1 MKFKGGIMDK
11 ESQLLK
17 EATLKNNKLKYDWV
31 EIKNIQYLV
40 KIFSVPIFLLLFVTI
55 GVISFVKVPGIV
67 INIIW
72 ALLIITSLLYVMYAK
87 NINYSD
93 CKVYKS
99 FMINRFSDRKKLK
112 DLVITF
118 EREYDEKIKN
128 VNLSTAQKTDKF
140 FELLGEYLF
149 SKKIE
154 ADYENYE
161 QRANEEIQKISEEL
175 VGKRETEEENIE
187 ETEVVLSKVINYK
200 KKEPLTS
207 FQIEID
213 DKKGQKK
220 VIDVTDL
227 IAKNI

>member
-1 MKFKGGIMDK
+1 MDK

-17 EATLKNNKLKYDWV
+17 EATLKNNELKYDWV
-31 EIKNIQYLV
+31 DIKNIQYLV

-55 GVISFVKVPGIV
+55 GAISFVKVPGIV

-99 FMINRFSDRKKLK
+99 FMINRFPDRKKLK

-154 ADYENYE
+154 TDYENYE
-161 QRANEEIQKISEEL
+161 QRANEEIKKISEEL

-187 ETEVVLSKVINYK
+187 EEILK
-200 KKEPLTS
+200 KPVEEKQEES
-207 FQIEID
+207 FVYDFD
-213 DKKGQKK
+213 D
-220 VIDVTDL
+220 
-227 IAKNI
+227 

>member
-1 MKFKGGIMDK
+1 MDK
-11 ESQLLK
+11 ESLLLK
-17 EATLKNNKLKYDWV
+17 EATLKNNELKYDWV

-40 KIFSVPIFLLLFVTI
+40 KIFSVPIFLLLFITI
-55 GVISFVKVPGIV
+55 GVISFVKVPGIM

-87 NINYSD
+87 NVNYSD

-99 FMINRFSDRKKLK
+99 FIINRFSDRKRLK

-154 ADYENYE
+154 TDYENYE

-175 VGKRETEEENIE
+175 VGKRETEEENIGE
-187 ETEVVLSKVINYK
+187 EILEKPVEEKQ
-200 KKEPLTS
+200 EES
-207 FQIEID
+207 FVYDFD
-213 DKKGQKK
+213 D
-220 VIDVTDL
+220 
-227 IAKNI
+227 

>member
-1 MKFKGGIMDK
+1 MDK
-11 ESQLLK
+11 ESLLLK
-17 EATLKNNKLKYDWV
+17 EATLKNNELKYDWV
-31 EIKNIQYLV
+31 EIKNIQYIV
-40 KIFSVPIFLLLFVTI
+40 KIFSVPIFLLLFITI
-55 GVISFVKVPGIV
+55 GVISFVKVPGIM

-87 NINYSD
+87 NVNYSD

-99 FMINRFSDRKKLK
+99 FIINRFSDRKKLK

-154 ADYENYE
+154 TDYENYE

-175 VGKRETEEENIE
+175 VGKRDR
-187 ETEVVLSKVINYK
+187 Y
-200 KKEPLTS
+200 
-207 FQIEID
+207 
-213 DKKGQKK
+213 
-220 VIDVTDL
+220 
-227 IAKNI
+227 

>member
-1 MKFKGGIMDK
+1 MDK

-17 EATLKNNKLKYDWV
+17 EATLKNNELKYDWV

-55 GVISFVKVPGIV
+55 GIISFVKVPGIM

-87 NINYSD
+87 NVNYSD

-99 FMINRFSDRKKLK
+99 FIINRFSDRKKLK

-128 VNLSTAQKTDKF
+128 INLSTAQKTDKF

-154 ADYENYE
+154 TDYENYE

-187 ETEVVLSKVINYK
+187 EEILEKPVEEKQ
-200 KKEPLTS
+200 EES
-207 FQIEID
+207 FVYDFD
-213 DKKGQKK
+213 D
-220 VIDVTDL
+220 
-227 IAKNI
+227 

>member
-1 MKFKGGIMDK
+1 MDK

-17 EATLKNNKLKYDWV
+17 EATLKNNELKYDWV
-31 EIKNIQYLV
+31 EIKNIQYFV

-99 FMINRFSDRKKLK
+99 FMINRFPDRKKLK

-154 ADYENYE
+154 TDYENYE
-161 QRANEEIQKISEEL
+161 QRANEEIKKISEEL
-175 VGKRETEEENIE
+175 VGKRENEEENGE
-187 ETEVVLSKVINYK
+187 EEILENPVEEKQ
-200 KKEPLTS
+200 EES
-207 FQIEID
+207 FVYDFD
-213 DKKGQKK
+213 D
-220 VIDVTDL
+220 
-227 IAKNI
+227 

>member
-1 MKFKGGIMDK
+1 MDK

-17 EATLKNNKLKYDWV
+17 EATLKNNELKYDWV
-31 EIKNIQYLV
+31 EVKNIQYLV

-99 FMINRFSDRKKLK
+99 FMINRFPDRKKLK

-154 ADYENYE
+154 TDYENYE

-187 ETEVVLSKVINYK
+187 EEILEKPV
-200 KKEPLTS
+200 KEKQEES
-207 FQIEID
+207 FVYDFD
-213 DKKGQKK
+213 D
-220 VIDVTDL
+220 
-227 IAKNI
+227 

>member
-1 MKFKGGIMDK
+1 LKKYITKFKGGTMDK

-17 EATLKNNKLKYDWV
+17 EATLKNNELKYDWV
-31 EIKNIQYLV
+31 EIKNIQYLI

-55 GVISFVKVPGIV
+55 GVISFVKVPGIM
-67 INIIW
+67 INVIW

-87 NINYSD
+87 NVNYSD

-99 FMINRFSDRKKLK
+99 FIINRFSDRKKLK

-154 ADYENYE
+154 TDYENYE

-187 ETEVVLSKVINYK
+187 EEILEKPVEEKQ
-200 KKEPLTS
+200 EES
-207 FQIEID
+207 FVYDFD
-213 DKKGQKK
+213 D
-220 VIDVTDL
+220 
-227 IAKNI
+227 

>member
-1 MKFKGGIMDK
+1 MDK
-11 ESQLLK
+11 ESLLLK
-17 EATLKNNKLKYDWV
+17 EATLKNNELKYDWV
-31 EIKNIQYLV
+31 EIKNIQYIV
-40 KIFSVPIFLLLFVTI
+40 KIFSVPIFLLLFITI
-55 GVISFVKVPGIV
+55 GVISFVKVPGIM

-87 NINYSD
+87 NVNYSD

-99 FMINRFSDRKKLK
+99 FIINRFSDRKKLK

-154 ADYENYE
+154 TDYENYE

-175 VGKRETEEENIE
+175 VGKRKTEEENIGE
-187 ETEVVLSKVINYK
+187 EILEKPVEEKQ
-200 KKEPLTS
+200 EES
-207 FQIEID
+207 FVYDFD
-213 DKKGQKK
+213 D
-220 VIDVTDL
+220 
-227 IAKNI
+227 

>member
-1 MKFKGGIMDK
+1 MDK

-17 EATLKNNKLKYDWV
+17 EATLKNNELKYDWV
-31 EIKNIQYLV
+31 EIKNIQYLI

-55 GVISFVKVPGIV
+55 GVISFVKVPGIM

-87 NINYSD
+87 NVNYSD

-99 FMINRFSDRKKLK
+99 FIINRFSDRKKLK

-128 VNLSTAQKTDKF
+128 VNLSTDQKTDKF

-154 ADYENYE
+154 TDYENYE

-187 ETEVVLSKVINYK
+187 EEILEKPVEEKQ
-200 KKEPLTS
+200 EES
-207 FQIEID
+207 FVYDFD
-213 DKKGQKK
+213 D
-220 VIDVTDL
+220 
-227 IAKNI
+227 

>member
-1 MKFKGGIMDK
+1 MKFKGGTMDK

-17 EATLKNNKLKYDWV
+17 EATLKNNELKYDWV
-31 EIKNIQYLV
+31 EIKNIQYLI

-55 GVISFVKVPGIV
+55 GVISFVKVPGIM

-72 ALLIITSLLYVMYAK
+72 ALLIITSLLYAMYAK
-87 NINYSD
+87 NVNYSD

-99 FMINRFSDRKKLK
+99 FIINRFSDRKKLK

-154 ADYENYE
+154 TDYENYE

-187 ETEVVLSKVINYK
+187 EEILEKPVEEKQ
-200 KKEPLTS
+200 EES
-207 FQIEID
+207 FVYDFD
-213 DKKGQKK
+213 D
-220 VIDVTDL
+220 
-227 IAKNI
+227 

>member
-1 MKFKGGIMDK
+1 MDK

-17 EATLKNNKLKYDWV
+17 EATLKNNELKYDWV
-31 EIKNIQYLV
+31 DIKNIQYLV

-55 GVISFVKVPGIV
+55 GVISFVKVPGIM

-87 NINYSD
+87 NVNYSD

-99 FMINRFSDRKKLK
+99 FIINRFSDRKKLK

-154 ADYENYE
+154 TDYENYE

-187 ETEVVLSKVINYK
+187 EEILEKPVEEKQ
-200 KKEPLTS
+200 EES
-207 FQIEID
+207 FVYDFD
-213 DKKGQKK
+213 D
-220 VIDVTDL
+220 
-227 IAKNI
+227 

>member
-1 MKFKGGIMDK
+1 MDK
-11 ESQLLK
+11 ESLILK
-17 EATLKNNKLKYDWV
+17 EATLKNNELKYDWV

-87 NINYSD
+87 NVNYSD

-99 FMINRFSDRKKLK
+99 FIINRFPDRKKLK

-154 ADYENYE
+154 TDYENYE

-175 VGKRETEEENIE
+175 VGKRETEEENIGEKILEKPVE
-187 ETEVVLSKVINYK
+187 EKQEENFIYD
-200 KKEPLTS
+200 
-207 FQIEID
+207 FD
-213 DKKGQKK
+213 D
-220 VIDVTDL
+220 
-227 IAKNI
+227 

>member
-1 MKFKGGIMDK
+1 MDK

-17 EATLKNNKLKYDWV
+17 EATLKNNELKYDWV
-31 EIKNIQYLV
+31 EIKNIQYLI

-55 GVISFVKVPGIV
+55 GVISFVKVPGIM

-72 ALLIITSLLYVMYAK
+72 ALLIITSLLYAMYAK
-87 NINYSD
+87 NVNYSD

-99 FMINRFSDRKKLK
+99 FIINRFSDRKKLK

-154 ADYENYE
+154 TDYENYE

-187 ETEVVLSKVINYK
+187 EEILEKPVEEKQ
-200 KKEPLTS
+200 EES
-207 FQIEID
+207 FVYDFD
-213 DKKGQKK
+213 D
-220 VIDVTDL
+220 
-227 IAKNI
+227 

>member
-1 MKFKGGIMDK
+1 MDK
-11 ESQLLK
+11 ETLLLK
-17 EATLKNNKLKYDWV
+17 QATLKNNELKYDWV
-31 EIKNIQYLV
+31 EIKNIQYIV
-40 KIFSVPIFLLLFVTI
+40 KIFSVPIFLLLFITI
-55 GVISFVKVPGIV
+55 GVISFVKVPGIM

-87 NINYSD
+87 NVNYSD

-99 FMINRFSDRKKLK
+99 FIINRFSDRKKLK

-154 ADYENYE
+154 TDYENYE

-187 ETEVVLSKVINYK
+187 EPVEE
-200 KKEPLTS
+200 KKEES
-207 FQIEID
+207 FVYDFD
-213 DKKGQKK
+213 D
-220 VIDVTDL
+220 
-227 IAKNI
+227 

>member
-1 MKFKGGIMDK
+1 MDK
-11 ESQLLK
+11 ETLLLK
-17 EATLKNNKLKYDWV
+17 QATLKNNELKYDWV
-31 EIKNIQYLV
+31 EIKNIQYIV
-40 KIFSVPIFLLLFVTI
+40 KIFSVPIFLLLFITI
-55 GVISFVKVPGIV
+55 GVISFVKVPGIM

-87 NINYSD
+87 NVNYSD

-99 FMINRFSDRKKLK
+99 FIINRFSDRKKLK

-154 ADYENYE
+154 TDYENYE

-187 ETEVVLSKVINYK
+187 EEILEKPVEE
-200 KKEPLTS
+200 KKEES
-207 FQIEID
+207 FVYDFD
-213 DKKGQKK
+213 D
-220 VIDVTDL
+220 
-227 IAKNI
+227 

>member
-1 MKFKGGIMDK
+1 MDK

-17 EATLKNNKLKYDWV
+17 EATLKNNELKYDWV

-55 GVISFVKVPGIV
+55 GVISFVKVPGIM

-72 ALLIITSLLYVMYAK
+72 TLLIITSLLYVMYAK
-87 NINYSD
+87 NVNYSD

-99 FMINRFSDRKKLK
+99 FIINRFSDRKKLK

-118 EREYDEKIKN
+118 ESEYDEKIKN
-128 VNLSTAQKTDKF
+128 VNLSTTQKTDKF

-175 VGKRETEEENIE
+175 VGKKEIVEENIE
-187 ETEVVLSKVINYK
+187 EEILEKPVEEKQ
-200 KKEPLTS
+200 EES
-207 FQIEID
+207 FVYDFD
-213 DKKGQKK
+213 D
-220 VIDVTDL
+220 
-227 IAKNI
+227 

>member
-1 MKFKGGIMDK
+1 MDK
-11 ESQLLK
+11 ESLLLK
-17 EATLKNNKLKYDWV
+17 EATLKNNELKYDWV
-31 EIKNIQYLV
+31 EIKNIQYIV
-40 KIFSVPIFLLLFVTI
+40 KIFSVPIFLLLFITI
-55 GVISFVKVPGIV
+55 GVISFVKVPGII

-87 NINYSD
+87 NVNYSD

-99 FMINRFSDRKKLK
+99 FIINRFSDRKKLK

-154 ADYENYE
+154 TDYENYE

-175 VGKRETEEENIE
+175 VGKRETKEENIE
-187 ETEVVLSKVINYK
+187 EEILEKPVEEKQ
-200 KKEPLTS
+200 EES
-207 FQIEID
+207 FVYDFD
-213 DKKGQKK
+213 D
-220 VIDVTDL
+220 
-227 IAKNI
+227 

>member
-1 MKFKGGIMDK
+1 MDK

-17 EATLKNNKLKYDWV
+17 EATLKNNELKYDWV
-31 EIKNIQYLV
+31 EIKNIQYLI

-55 GVISFVKVPGIV
+55 GVISFVKVPGIM

-87 NINYSD
+87 NVNYSD

-99 FMINRFSDRKKLK
+99 FIINRFSDRKKLK

-154 ADYENYE
+154 TDYENYE

-187 ETEVVLSKVINYK
+187 EEILEKPVEEKQ
-200 KKEPLTS
+200 EES
-207 FQIEID
+207 FVYDFD
-213 DKKGQKK
+213 D
-220 VIDVTDL
+220 
-227 IAKNI
+227 

>member
-1 MKFKGGIMDK
+1 MDK

-17 EATLKNNKLKYDWV
+17 EATLKNNELKYDWV
-31 EIKNIQYLV
+31 EIKNIQYLI

-55 GVISFVKVPGIV
+55 GVISFVKVPGIM

-99 FMINRFSDRKKLK
+99 FIINRFSDRKKLK

-154 ADYENYE
+154 TDYENYE

-187 ETEVVLSKVINYK
+187 EEILEKPVEEKQ
-200 KKEPLTS
+200 EES
-207 FQIEID
+207 FVYDFD
-213 DKKGQKK
+213 D
-220 VIDVTDL
+220 
-227 IAKNI
+227 

>member
-1 MKFKGGIMDK
+1 MDK

-17 EATLKNNKLKYDWV
+17 EATLKNNELKYDWV
-31 EIKNIQYLV
+31 EVKNIQYLV

-55 GVISFVKVPGIV
+55 GAISFVKVPGIV

-99 FMINRFSDRKKLK
+99 FMINRFPDRKKLK

-154 ADYENYE
+154 TDYENYE

-187 ETEVVLSKVINYK
+187 EEILEKPV
-200 KKEPLTS
+200 KEKQEES
-207 FQIEID
+207 FVYDFD
-213 DKKGQKK
+213 D
-220 VIDVTDL
+220 
-227 IAKNI
+227 

>member
-1 MKFKGGIMDK
+1 MDK

-17 EATLKNNKLKYDWV
+17 EATLKNNELKYDWV
-31 EIKNIQYLV
+31 EIKNIQYLI

-55 GVISFVKVPGIV
+55 GVISFAKVPGIM

-87 NINYSD
+87 NVNYSD

-99 FMINRFSDRKKLK
+99 FIINRFSDRKKLK

-128 VNLSTAQKTDKF
+128 VNLSTTQKTDKF

-175 VGKRETEEENIE
+175 VGKKEIVEENIE
-187 ETEVVLSKVINYK
+187 EEILEKPVEEKQ
-200 KKEPLTS
+200 EES
-207 FQIEID
+207 FVYDFD
-213 DKKGQKK
+213 D
-220 VIDVTDL
+220 
-227 IAKNI
+227 

>member
-1 MKFKGGIMDK
+1 MDK
-11 ESQLLK
+11 ESLLLK
-17 EATLKNNKLKYDWV
+17 EATLKNNELKYDWV
-31 EIKNIQYLV
+31 EIKNIQYIV
-40 KIFSVPIFLLLFVTI
+40 KIFSVPIFLLLFITI
-55 GVISFVKVPGIV
+55 GVISFVKVPGIM

-87 NINYSD
+87 NVNYSD

-99 FMINRFSDRKKLK
+99 FIINRFSDRKKLK

-154 ADYENYE
+154 TDYENYE

-187 ETEVVLSKVINYK
+187 EEILEKPVEEKQ
-200 KKEPLTS
+200 EES
-207 FQIEID
+207 FVYDFD
-213 DKKGQKK
+213 D
-220 VIDVTDL
+220 
-227 IAKNI
+227 

>member
-1 MKFKGGIMDK
+1 MDK

-17 EATLKNNKLKYDWV
+17 EATLKNNELKYDWV
-31 EIKNIQYLV
+31 EIKNIQYLI

-72 ALLIITSLLYVMYAK
+72 ALLIITSLLYVTYAK

-154 ADYENYE
+154 TDYENYE

-175 VGKRETEEENIE
+175 VGKRETEEENVE
-187 ETEVVLSKVINYK
+187 E
-200 KKEPLTS
+200 
-207 FQIEID
+207 EILEKPVEEKQEENFIYDFD
-213 DKKGQKK
+213 D
-220 VIDVTDL
+220 
-227 IAKNI
+227 

>member
-187 ETEVVLSKVINYK
+187 EEILEKPVEEKQ
-200 KKEPLTS
+200 EES
-207 FQIEID
+207 FVYDFD
-213 DKKGQKK
+213 D
-220 VIDVTDL
+220 
-227 IAKNI
+227 

>member
-1 MKFKGGIMDK
+1 MDK
-11 ESQLLK
+11 ESLLLK
-17 EATLKNNKLKYDWV
+17 EATLKNNELKYDWV
-31 EIKNIQYLV
+31 EIKNIQYIV
-40 KIFSVPIFLLLFVTI
+40 KIFSVPIFLLLFITI
-55 GVISFVKVPGIV
+55 GVISFVKVPGIM

-87 NINYSD
+87 NVNYSD

-99 FMINRFSDRKKLK
+99 FIINRFSDRKKLK

-154 ADYENYE
+154 TDYENYE

-187 ETEVVLSKVINYK
+187 EEILK
-200 KKEPLTS
+200 KPVEEKQEES
-207 FQIEID
+207 FVYDFD
-213 DKKGQKK
+213 D
-220 VIDVTDL
+220 
-227 IAKNI
+227 

>member
-1 MKFKGGIMDK
+1 MDK

-17 EATLKNNKLKYDWV
+17 EATLKNNELKYDWV
-31 EIKNIQYLV
+31 EIKNIQYLI

-55 GVISFVKVPGIV
+55 GVISFVKVPGIM
-67 INIIW
+67 INVIW

-87 NINYSD
+87 NVNYSD

-99 FMINRFSDRKKLK
+99 FIINRFSDRKKLK

-154 ADYENYE
+154 TDYENYE

-187 ETEVVLSKVINYK
+187 EEILEKPVEEKQ
-200 KKEPLTS
+200 EES
-207 FQIEID
+207 FVYDFD
-213 DKKGQKK
+213 D
-220 VIDVTDL
+220 
-227 IAKNI
+227 

>member
-1 MKFKGGIMDK
+1 MDK
-11 ESQLLK
+11 ESLILK
-17 EATLKNNKLKYDWV
+17 EATLKNNELKYDWV

-55 GVISFVKVPGIV
+55 GVISFVKVPGIM

-87 NINYSD
+87 NVNYSD

-99 FMINRFSDRKKLK
+99 FIINRFSDRKKLK

-154 ADYENYE
+154 TDYENYE

-175 VGKRETEEENIE
+175 VGKRETEEENVGE
-187 ETEVVLSKVINYK
+187 EILEKPVEEKQ
-200 KKEPLTS
+200 EES
-207 FQIEID
+207 FVYDFD
-213 DKKGQKK
+213 D
-220 VIDVTDL
+220 
-227 IAKNI
+227 

>member
-1 MKFKGGIMDK
+1 MDK
-11 ESQLLK
+11 ESLLLK
-17 EATLKNNKLKYDWV
+17 EATLKNNELKYDWV
-31 EIKNIQYLV
+31 EIKNIQYIV
-40 KIFSVPIFLLLFVTI
+40 KIFSVPIFLLLFITI
-55 GVISFVKVPGIV
+55 GVISFVKVPGIM

-87 NINYSD
+87 NVNYSD

-99 FMINRFSDRKKLK
+99 FIINRFSDRKKLK

-154 ADYENYE
+154 TDYENYE

-175 VGKRETEEENIE
+175 VGKKEIVEENIE
-187 ETEVVLSKVINYK
+187 EEVLEKPTEKQ
-200 KKEPLTS
+200 EES
-207 FQIEID
+207 FVYDFD
-213 DKKGQKK
+213 D
-220 VIDVTDL
+220 
-227 IAKNI
+227 

>member
-1 MKFKGGIMDK
+1 MDR

-17 EATLKNNKLKYDWV
+17 EATLKNNELKYDWV
-31 EIKNIQYLV
+31 EVKNIQYLV

-72 ALLIITSLLYVMYAK
+72 ALLIITSLLYVTYAK

-154 ADYENYE
+154 TDYENYE

-175 VGKRETEEENIE
+175 VGKRETEEENVE
-187 ETEVVLSKVINYK
+187 E
-200 KKEPLTS
+200 
-207 FQIEID
+207 EILEKPVEEKQEENFIYDFD
-213 DKKGQKK
+213 D
-220 VIDVTDL
+220 
-227 IAKNI
+227 

>member
-1 MKFKGGIMDK
+1 MDK

-17 EATLKNNKLKYDWV
+17 EATLKNNELKYDWV

-55 GVISFVKVPGIV
+55 GVISFVKVPGIM

-72 ALLIITSLLYVMYAK
+72 TLLIITSLLYVMYAK
-87 NINYSD
+87 NVNYSD

-99 FMINRFSDRKKLK
+99 FIINRFSDRKKLK

-128 VNLSTAQKTDKF
+128 VNLSTTQKTDKF

-175 VGKRETEEENIE
+175 VGKKEIVEENIE
-187 ETEVVLSKVINYK
+187 EEILEKPVEEKQ
-200 KKEPLTS
+200 EES
-207 FQIEID
+207 FVYDFD
-213 DKKGQKK
+213 D
-220 VIDVTDL
+220 
-227 IAKNI
+227 

>member
-1 MKFKGGIMDK
+1 MDK

-17 EATLKNNKLKYDWV
+17 EATLKNNELKYDWV
-31 EIKNIQYLV
+31 EIKNIQYLI

-55 GVISFVKVPGIV
+55 GVISFVKVPGIM

-87 NINYSD
+87 NVNYSD

-99 FMINRFSDRKKLK
+99 FIINRFSDRKKLK

-128 VNLSTAQKTDKF
+128 VNLSTTQKTDKF

-175 VGKRETEEENIE
+175 VGKKEIVEENIE
-187 ETEVVLSKVINYK
+187 E
-200 KKEPLTS
+200 
-207 FQIEID
+207 EILEKPVEEKQEENFVYDFD
-213 DKKGQKK
+213 D
-220 VIDVTDL
+220 
-227 IAKNI
+227 

>member
-1 MKFKGGIMDK
+1 MDK

-17 EATLKNNKLKYDWV
+17 EATLKNNELKYDWV
-31 EIKNIQYLV
+31 EVKNIQYLV

-72 ALLIITSLLYVMYAK
+72 ALLIITSLLYVIYAK
-87 NINYSD
+87 NVNYSD

-99 FMINRFSDRKKLK
+99 FIINRFPDRKKLK

-128 VNLSTAQKTDKF
+128 VNLSTTQKTDKF

-154 ADYENYE
+154 TDYENYE

-175 VGKRETEEENIE
+175 VGKKETEEEKIE
-187 ETEVVLSKVINYK
+187 GEILEKPVEEKQ
-200 KKEPLTS
+200 EES
-207 FQIEID
+207 FVYDFD
-213 DKKGQKK
+213 D
-220 VIDVTDL
+220 
-227 IAKNI
+227 

>member
-1 MKFKGGIMDK
+1 LKKYITKFKGGTMDK

-17 EATLKNNKLKYDWV
+17 EATLKNNELKYDWV
-31 EIKNIQYLV
+31 EIKNIQYLI

-55 GVISFVKVPGIV
+55 GVISFVKVPGIM

-87 NINYSD
+87 NVNYSD

-99 FMINRFSDRKKLK
+99 FIINRFSDRKKLK

-128 VNLSTAQKTDKF
+128 VNLSTTQKTDKF

-175 VGKRETEEENIE
+175 VGKKEIVEENIE
-187 ETEVVLSKVINYK
+187 EEILEKPVEEKQ
-200 KKEPLTS
+200 EES
-207 FQIEID
+207 FVYDFD
-213 DKKGQKK
+213 D
-220 VIDVTDL
+220 
-227 IAKNI
+227 

>member
-1 MKFKGGIMDK
+1 MDK

-17 EATLKNNKLKYDWV
+17 EATLKNNELKYDWV

-161 QRANEEIQKISEEL
+161 QRANEEIQKIFEEL

-187 ETEVVLSKVINYK
+187 EEILEKPVEEKQ
-200 KKEPLTS
+200 EES
-207 FQIEID
+207 FVYDFD
-213 DKKGQKK
+213 D
-220 VIDVTDL
+220 
-227 IAKNI
+227 

>member
-1 MKFKGGIMDK
+1 MDK
-11 ESQLLK
+11 ESLLLK
-17 EATLKNNKLKYDWV
+17 EATLKNNELKYDWV
-31 EIKNIQYLV
+31 EIKNIQYIV
-40 KIFSVPIFLLLFVTI
+40 KIFSVPIFLLLFITI
-55 GVISFVKVPGIV
+55 GVISFVKVPGIM

-87 NINYSD
+87 NVNYSD

-99 FMINRFSDRKKLK
+99 FIINRFSDRKKLK

-154 ADYENYE
+154 TDYENYE

-175 VGKRETEEENIE
+175 VGKRETKEENIE
-187 ETEVVLSKVINYK
+187 EEILEKPVEEKQ
-200 KKEPLTS
+200 EES
-207 FQIEID
+207 FVYDFD
-213 DKKGQKK
+213 D
-220 VIDVTDL
+220 
-227 IAKNI
+227 

>member
-1 MKFKGGIMDK
+1 MDK
-11 ESQLLK
+11 ESLLLK
-17 EATLKNNKLKYDWV
+17 EATLKNNELKYDWV
-31 EIKNIQYLV
+31 EIKNIQYIV
-40 KIFSVPIFLLLFVTI
+40 KIFSVPIFLLLFITI
-55 GVISFVKVPGIV
+55 GVISFVKVPGIM

-87 NINYSD
+87 NVNYSD

-99 FMINRFSDRKKLK
+99 FIINRFSDRKKLK

-154 ADYENYE
+154 TDYENYE

-187 ETEVVLSKVINYK
+187 EEINK
-200 KKEPLTS
+200 K
-207 FQIEID
+207 
-213 DKKGQKK
+213 
-220 VIDVTDL
+220 
-227 IAKNI
+227 IAKKYGISPEEVEKIFDKVVIYQGM

>member
-1 MKFKGGIMDK
+1 MDR

-17 EATLKNNKLKYDWV
+17 EATLKNNELKYDWV
-31 EIKNIQYLV
+31 EVKNIQYLV

-72 ALLIITSLLYVMYAK
+72 ALLIITSLLYVTYAK

-128 VNLSTAQKTDKF
+128 VNLSTAQKTNKF

-154 ADYENYE
+154 TDYENYE

-175 VGKRETEEENIE
+175 VGKRETEEENVE
-187 ETEVVLSKVINYK
+187 E
-200 KKEPLTS
+200 
-207 FQIEID
+207 EILEKPVEEKQEENFIYDFD
-213 DKKGQKK
+213 D
-220 VIDVTDL
+220 
-227 IAKNI
+227 